1 MSKKEK
7 KKKEKV
13 VYIDDGRTIA
23 DMSNVNGLKKPKS
36 NTQGNVPEYLGN
48 TRGRSS
54 TFKDRWNTYWS
65 AVKMMFLPMLVTI
78 GILCVAFLVAWLFFN
93 FAG

>member
-23 DMSNVNGLKKPKS
+23 DMSNVNGMKKPKS